1 MTPWLRRAI
10 VRLVHARE
18 VSRSSLPE
26 PLRGIRLRDIR
37 LTAVVAAIQIGATV
51 GESSHSHGHMQ
62 HGCWWAATCTLP
74 RHLDALAI
82 VLLAFGPLALLFRC
96 RYPRAVFGFTF
107 GVTLLYVA
115 LGFPQGPVYISL
127 AIAFAHAVF
136 TGHRL
141 LTRLSLV
148 ACWALFLWLP
158 PAVGGTK
165 APTVLAALALAAW
178 LVVLLIGLEAL
189 RGRRERRLED
199 RRRRELE
206 ERRRADEERLR
217 IARELHDVLAHSIS
231 LINVQSGVALHL
243 LDEHP
248 EQARTALSAINEASA
263 DALRE
268 VRSVLGVLRGDGEQP
283 PRSPT
288 AGLASLNELVTRA
301 GAAGVRVAVH
311 VEGERRPL
319 PTSVDLAAF
328 RIVQESVTNSL
339 RHAGAR
345 EVTVRLGYAPDAL
358 TLQVDDDGG
367 GAAVVM
373 GSNGGS
379 GILGMRGRA
388 TALGGELEAGPGPTG
403 GFRVRARLPLGAA
416 A

>member
-1 MTPWLRRAI
+1 MNLRLRRAI

-18 VSRSSLPE
+18 VSLSSLPE

-37 LTAVVAAIQIGATV
+37 LTAVVAAVQIGATA
-51 GESSHSHGHMQ
+51 GESSHAHAHLQ
-62 HGCWWAATCTLP
+62 HGCWWAATCTVP
-74 RHLDALAI
+74 RHLDVLAI
-82 VLLAFGPLALLFRC
+82 VLLACGPLALLFRC
-96 RYPRAVFGFTF
+96 RYPRAVFGFVF
-107 GVTLLYVA
+107 GVTVLYVG
-115 LGFPQGPVYISL
+115 LGFPQGPVYVSL
-127 AIAFAHAVF
+127 AIAFAYAVF
-136 TGHRL
+136 AGHRVM
-141 LTRLSLV
+141 TRLSLV
-148 ACWALFLWLP
+148 AGWALFLWLP

-178 LVVLLIGLEAL
+178 LVVLLVALEAL
-189 RGRRERRLED
+189 RSRRERRLED

-283 PRSPT
+283 PRSPA
-288 AGLASLNELVTRA
+288 AGLASLDELVARA
-301 GAAGVRVAVH
+301 GAAGVTVAVR
-311 VEGERRPL
+311 VEGERRSL

-339 RHAGAR
+339 RHAGAS
-345 EVTVRLGYAPDAL
+345 EVTVRLDYAPDAL
-358 TLQVDDDGG
+358 TIQVDDDGG

-388 TALGGELEAGPGPTG
+388 TALGGELEAGPGPGG
-403 GFRVRARLPLGAA
+403 GFRVRARLPIGDSA
-416 A
+416 